1 MSGQEES
8 NTNWDSEIKMLEK
21 DSSQII
27 QQYEARLLRFQA
39 TMEDNEKA
47 IQTHQKQNQTLT
59 TSAKIQSSNL

>member
-1 MSGQEES
+1 
-8 NTNWDSEIKMLEK
+8 MLEK